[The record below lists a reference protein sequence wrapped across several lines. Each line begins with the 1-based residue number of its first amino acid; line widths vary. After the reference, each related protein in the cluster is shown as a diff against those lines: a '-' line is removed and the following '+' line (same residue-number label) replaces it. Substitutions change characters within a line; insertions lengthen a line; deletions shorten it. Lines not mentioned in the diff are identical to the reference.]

1 MSDNTA
7 MNGEEDEEA
16 NSLNAE
22 VEDHE
27 SIRTEST
34 ISKSLTEIREDF
46 VDEGEIAPAL
56 LLVSV
61 RVERELSSRLQDHF
75 DLSVSELEGL
85 GLGTEGLG
93 YYLSRC
99 NQHDLVAEGYR
110 GDLEKLKNERNNL
123 AHEEG
128 HYYTIQTNEQKH
140 EEMRELIENVIQF
153 LRD

>member
-1 MSDNTA
+1 MSDDTA
-7 MNGEEDEEA
+7 MDGEGDEA

-22 VEDHE
+22 QEDHE
-27 SIRTEST
+27 SVSTELT
-34 ISKSLTEIREDF
+34 ISKSLSEIRRDF

-61 RVERELSSRLQDHF
+61 RVERELSSRLREHF

-99 NQHDLVAEGYR
+99 NQHDLVAEEYQE
-110 GDLEKLKNERNNL
+110 DLEELKNERNGL

-128 HYYTIQTNEQKH
+128 HYYAIQTNEQKH
-140 EEMRELIENVIQF
+140 EEMRALIENVIEF